1 MPGSQIQFYCEYL
14 RTDLLHGL
22 PLLKF
27 KRQVHRSMLSYLC
40 NLCLPTASFSIP
52 AYSHPSP
59 QRLIRSF
66 SPVKTSVLTSC
77 TVLHQGLEAGPGV
90 THMSNA
96 TSFILVHST
105 IQLLVQS
112 VSLHWKSSEASNAT
126 SFILVHSA
134 IQLLVQSVSLHC
146 KSSELVSRFQRSCP

>member
-1 MPGSQIQFYCEYL
+1 MPSSQIQFYCEYL

-66 SPVKTSVLTSC
+66 SPVNTSVLTSC

-112 VSLHWKSSEASNAT
+112 VSLHRKLSEFFPVFSDPAHERLWNASLPPVNRMP
-126 SFILVHSA
+126 
-134 IQLLVQSVSLHC
+134 LHPNSKLC
-146 KSSELVSRFQRSCP
+146 HA

>member
-1 MPGSQIQFYCEYL
+1 MPSSQIQFYCEYL

-77 TVLHQGLEAGPGV
+77 TVLHQGTDLLHGRPLLKFKRQVHRAMFSFLCNDPAHERRWDA
-90 THMSNA
+90 SNA

-112 VSLHWKSSEASNAT
+112 VSLHRK
-126 SFILVHSA
+126 L
-134 IQLLVQSVSLHC
+134 
-146 KSSELVSRFQRSCP
+146 SELFSRFQRSCP